1 MSKWLILSGLVL
13 LNLILGTA
21 VYQKI
26 GGERAAFA
34 QIGAQKI
41 NIASVAGVQNGQ
53 TMIYML
59 DVGSGRLIAIRVDM
73 ANRTTNRVAG
83 RDVAADLRNLR

>member
-34 QIGAQKI
+34 QIGQQKL
-41 NIASVAGVQNGQ
+41 NVASVAGVQNGQ

-59 DVGSGRLIAIRVDM
+59 DISSGGLIAIRVDL
-73 ANRTTNRVAG
+73 ANRTANRIAS
-83 RDVAADLRNLR
+83 RNVAADLRSLR